1 MRIGVSSAQSKDDE
15 MRKML
20 RTGGLLLIMACVS
33 AATEI
38 QGVVADWTCTETMVR
53 MGRKKALRQNRACSL
68 MKNFKRAAYGLIT
81 DDKKFY
87 RLDDPGNQHILE
99 LLANTPDKDNL
110 KVVVSGDIQ
119 GNTIKVTNITML

>member
-1 MRIGVSSAQSKDDE
+1 

-20 RTGGLLLIMACVS
+20 RTGGLLLIAAGVS
-33 AATEI
+33 AAAEI

-53 MGRKKALRQNRACSL
+53 TGREKTLRQNRACSL
-68 MKNFKRAAYGLIT
+68 MKNFRRATYGLIT

-87 RLDDPGNQHILE
+87 RLDDQGNQHIVE

-119 GNTIKVTNITML
+119 GNTIKVNTITML

>member
-1 MRIGVSSAQSKDDE
+1 
-15 MRKML
+15 
-20 RTGGLLLIMACVS
+20 
-33 AATEI
+33 
-38 QGVVADWTCTETMVR
+38 
-53 MGRKKALRQNRACSL
+53 

-110 KVVVSGDIQ
+110 KVVVSGYIQ
-119 GNTIKVTNITML
+119 RNTIKVSNITML

>member
-1 MRIGVSSAQSKDDE
+1 

-20 RTGGLLLIMACVS
+20 WVGLVLAAATLCR
-33 AATEI
+33 ATEI
-38 QGVVADWTCTETMVR
+38 QGVVADWNCTENMVR
-53 MGRKKALRQNRACSL
+53 MGREKTLRQNRRCSL
-68 MKNFKRAAYGLIT
+68 MKNFKRTAYGLIT

-87 RLDDPGNQHILE
+87 RLDGAGNQHIIE

-119 GNTIKVTNITML
+119 GNTIKVSNITML